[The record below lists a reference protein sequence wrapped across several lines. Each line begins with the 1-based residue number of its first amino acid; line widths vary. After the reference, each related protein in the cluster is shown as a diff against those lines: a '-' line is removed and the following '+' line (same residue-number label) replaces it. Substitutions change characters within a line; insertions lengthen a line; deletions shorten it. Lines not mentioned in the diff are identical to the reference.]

1 MVQELMDQL
10 VQRVLLVVQVEV
22 VDQIIVILLILVQ
35 VEQVILLLKV
45 LLKETQVVMD
55 FHFKVTHSE
64 VAVAGQSSTICD
76 EDFAGLVGWQAGCVA
91 GHAAPRQPPP
101 HRNRRRA
108 DAAAVPR

>member
-1 MVQELMDQL
+1 MDQL

-64 VAVAGQSSTICD
+64 VAVAVVLQQQVLAADQVKVVLVVLVEHLQLTQHQQLEVVVEVEQ
-76 EDFAGLVGWQAGCVA
+76 EDN
-91 GHAAPRQPPP
+91 H
-101 HRNRRRA
+101 
-108 DAAAVPR
+108 